1 MEILG
6 MSFRQATAKNLHS
19 VASMS
24 EQNLTVLSE
33 PACIQSFNR
42 FVRETG
48 DSIMDWT
55 FHGKEFPFTGMELAF
70 KLMDSSANSVSIWI
84 SANVGETVRARFDF
98 RIKELEKSFLRVEM
112 LKRRIAKIRPELR
125 DSDRARDLREG
136 CYGLIEIEFAGVY
149 SFLNDLKKAFGWGK
163 AIEKK
168 QTVVPVVVPADPK
181 KASKKDPPSAKK
193 SGSELTYRNHLDFL
207 LLYHKYES
215 EQFHNKAIG
224 CREFGRSIVSQG
236 GRSSGKSSSKFFKK
250 AFGSYEK
257 YLQIC
262 GEEGKQSD
270 QKRLEFELKK
280 KNGDLQDKDLR
291 PLIEAA
297 IQLEKKRESE
307 AD

>member
-1 MEILG
+1 
-6 MSFRQATAKNLHS
+6 MSFRQDTAKNLHS
-19 VASMS
+19 VASMG
-24 EQNLTVLSE
+24 EQNQLGLQE
-33 PACIQSFNR
+33 PDCIKSFGR
-42 FVRETG
+42 FIRETS
-48 DSIMDWT
+48 DSIMSWT
-55 FHGKEFPFTGMELAF
+55 FGGKEFPFTGMELAF
-70 KLMDSSANSVSIWI
+70 KLMKSSANSVSIWI
-84 SANVGETVRARFDF
+84 SAYIGETVQADFDF

-136 CYGLIEIEFAGVY
+136 CYGLIEIEFASVY

-168 QTVVPVVVPADPK
+168 HTVAPVVVPVDPQ
-181 KASKKDPPSAKK
+181 KASKKDPLSIKK
-193 SGSELTYRNHLDFL
+193 SGSEATYRNHLDFL

-215 EQFHNKAIG
+215 KEFHNKAIG
-224 CREFGRSIVSQG
+224 CREFARSIVTQG
-236 GRSSGKSSSKFFKK
+236 GKSSGKSSSKFFGK

-297 IQLEKKRESE
+297 IQQEKKRESE